1 MATTKKETATPG
13 TKAATPA
20 SKSATTGPKTVT
32 AGSKPKA
39 ASNKSYSNAPLF
51 GKENYRWMLI
61 GIALVALGLI
71 LMAGGKSPD
80 PNVFNKDEVYSVR
93 RITVAPILILAG
105 FVIEIFAI
113 FRKDKPS
120 TQA

>member
-1 MATTKKETATPG
+1 MATTKKETVTPG
-13 TKAATPA
+13 PKTVIAAGKSATPA
-20 SKSATTGPKTVT
+20 SKS
-32 AGSKPKA
+32 KPA
-39 ASNKSYSNAPLF
+39 AAKSRSSTPLF

-113 FRKDKPS
+113 FRKGKPN

>member
-1 MATTKKETATPG
+1 MATTKKETATPA
-13 TKAATPA
+13 TRTSTPA
-20 SKSATTGPKTVT
+20 SRASTPASRATPGPKTKT
-32 AGSKPKA
+32 PAP
-39 ASNKSYSNAPLF
+39 KSYSTAPLF

-93 RITVAPILILAG
+93 RITIAPILILAG
-105 FVIEIFAI
+105 FVVEIFAI
-113 FRKDKPS
+113 FRKDKPN